1 VSINY
6 RCTLIEANALTTTL
20 RRHVVVVVDDDDDD
34 DADADSLYSP

>member
-6 RCTLIEANALTTTL
+6 RCTLIEANALTTRPTL
-20 RRHVVVVVDDDDDD
+20 RRHVVDDDDDD